1 MSVFGAPTQS
11 STRSEV
17 ALSAQGEGHVQ
28 EMQRQRE
35 NHARDSSNART
46 AGSSGSDDGEIQITA
61 AQRML
66 SALSGSLFTALLV
79 TPLDVVRVR
88 LQSQSNPTSSH
99 KTPHVPSSPP
109 ARPFTNLPSNLGVT
123 ACCREVFWVNNN
135 AQFCY
140 ATPQLNALANNST
153 NLSATAASEC
163 AVEETQRKTF
173 TSTID
178 GLRKIAKYEGL
189 TSLWRGLSPTLVM
202 SVPGN
207 VIYFTG
213 YDWLRAGQHSPMK
226 DHIPDAYAPLA
237 AGAIA
242 RAAAATVV
250 SPIEM
255 FRTRLQAS
263 SSSSASGIFKD
274 TLVGLNTMVHNQGYT
289 SLWRGLGLTM
299 WRDVP
304 FSAIYWLGYESIR
317 NSLIDAR
324 RRSSAHIIVDI
335 KSKES
340 HHDHNPNFSDSFIAG
355 GISGAVASVVT
366 QPFDV
371 GKTRKQVSTH
381 GDKNQVSSDLRTPR
395 FILHIYKTEGVAGLF
410 TGWVA
415 RTLKVAP
422 ACAIMISSYEIGKK
436 MARNMNVRREMA
448 KSSS

>member
-1 MSVFGAPTQS
+1 MLGGVYGAAA
-11 STRSEV
+11 RKLEDEV
-17 ALSAQGEGHVQ
+17 ALRARREGHAQ
-28 EMQRQRE
+28 AMQQQRDI
-35 NHARDSSNART
+35 NDMDNGKPTMTRKGGR
-46 AGSSGSDDGEIQITA
+46 DDGEIQITA

-66 SALSGSLFTALLV
+66 SALSGSLLTALLV

-88 LQSQSNPTSSH
+88 LQSQPS
-99 KTPHVPSSPP
+99 PSSTSKAPP
-109 ARPFTNLPSNLGVT
+109 VSSSATARSFTNLPSNLGVT

-135 AQFCY
+135 AQFCM
-140 ATPQLNALANNST
+140 ATPQLSAVANNPT
-153 NLSATAASEC
+153 NLSAAAASEC

-173 TSTID
+173 TSTLD

-213 YDWLRAGQHSPMK
+213 YDWLRTGQHSPMK
-226 DHIPDAYAPLA
+226 VLIPDAYAPLA

-274 TLVGLNTMVHNQGYT
+274 TLVRLNNMVHSQGYT

-317 NSLIDAR
+317 NGLIDAR
-324 RRSSAHIIVDI
+324 RRSSGHITNT
-335 KSKES
+335 KSHES
-340 HHDHNPNFSDSFIAG
+340 HHPTFTDSFIAG
-355 GISGAVASVVT
+355 GVSGAAASIFT

-381 GDKNQVSSDLRTPR
+381 SSEKQVSSDLRTPR
-395 FILHIYKTEGVAGLF
+395 FLWHIYKTEGIAGLF

-436 MARNMNVRREMA
+436 MARNMNERREIAREMA
-448 KSSS
+448 

>member
-1 MSVFGAPTQS
+1 MLAGVYDAAAGKLEEDELAP
-11 STRSEV
+11 RGR
-17 ALSAQGEGHVQ
+17 LEGHAQ
-28 EMQRQRE
+28 AMQRQGDINDKDNGKPTMTRKGG
-35 NHARDSSNART
+35 R
-46 AGSSGSDDGEIQITA
+46 DDGEIQITA
-61 AQRML
+61 GQRML
-66 SALSGSLFTALLV
+66 SALSGSLLTALLV

-88 LQSQSNPTSSH
+88 LQSQSS
-99 KTPHVPSSPP
+99 PSSTSKAPPVSGSAP
-109 ARPFTNLPSNLGVT
+109 ARSFTNLPSNLGVT

-135 AQFCY
+135 AQFCM
-140 ATPQLNALANNST
+140 ATPQLSAVTNSPT
-153 NLSATAASEC
+153 NLSAAAASEC
-163 AVEETQRKTF
+163 AAEETQRKTF
-173 TSTID
+173 TSTLD

-213 YDWLRAGQHSPMK
+213 YDWLRTGQHSPMK
-226 DHIPDAYAPLA
+226 DLIPDAYAPLA

-274 TLVGLNTMVHNQGYT
+274 TLVGLNNMVHSQGYT

-317 NSLIDAR
+317 NGLIDAR
-324 RRSSAHIIVDI
+324 QRSSGHITNT
-335 KSKES
+335 KSHEGYHPS
-340 HHDHNPNFSDSFIAG
+340 FTDSFIAG
-355 GISGAVASVVT
+355 GVSGTIASIFT

-381 GDKNQVSSDLRTPR
+381 SSEKRVSSDLKTPR
-395 FILHIYKTEGVAGLF
+395 FLWHIYKTEGISGLF

-436 MARNMNVRREMA
+436 MARNMNERREISKEMA
-448 KSSS
+448 

>member
-1 MSVFGAPTQS
+1 MSKT
-11 STRSEV
+11 
-17 ALSAQGEGHVQ
+17 
-28 EMQRQRE
+28 
-35 NHARDSSNART
+35 
-46 AGSSGSDDGEIQITA
+46 
-61 AQRML
+61 
-66 SALSGSLFTALLV
+66 
-79 TPLDVVRVR
+79 
-88 LQSQSNPTSSH
+88 SQVTSS
-99 KTPHVPSSPP
+99 SPT
-109 ARPFTNLPSNLGVT
+109 RPFTNLPSNLGVT

-135 AQFCY
+135 AQFCV
-140 ATPQLNALANNST
+140 ATPQLNALANNPT
-153 NLSATAASEC
+153 NLSAAAASGC

-178 GLRKIAKYEGL
+178 GLKKIAKYEGV

-226 DHIPDAYAPLA
+226 GRIPDPYAPLA

-274 TLVGLNTMVHNQGYT
+274 TLTGLNNMVQSQGYT

-317 NSLIDAR
+317 NGLIDAR
-324 RRSSAHIIVDI
+324 RRSSGHIMDN
-335 KSKES
+335 KSSES
-340 HHDHNPNFSDSFIAG
+340 HHPTFTDSFIAG
-355 GISGAVASVVT
+355 GASGAVASIVT

-381 GDKNQVSSDLRTPR
+381 GDKKQASTDLKTPK
-395 FILHIYKTEGVAGLF
+395 FLWHIYKTEGMAGLF

-436 MARNMNVRREMA
+436 MARNMNERREVA
-448 KSSS
+448 KGMS